1 MIIVGLISNGGSMSF
16 SEKTDRVVEELIESE
31 HLNSMKN
38 HGEVYSSL
46 HEGYAV
52 LLEEIEEVLDDIRNL
67 ISLRR
72 IIWRHIKQDNTEHDT
87 CFEQCLFLSEMHT
100 EHAIKE
106 LAQVGAVLRK
116 IEKTLNLNKGD

>member
-1 MIIVGLISNGGSMSF
+1 MSF

-31 HLNSMKN
+31 HMNAVKN
-38 HGEVYSSL
+38 HREVYSSL

-52 LLEEIEEVLDDIRNL
+52 LLEEIEEVLDDIKNL
-67 ISLRR
+67 TSLRR
-72 IIWRHIKQDNTEHDT
+72 IIWRHVKQDNTEDDT
-87 CFEQCLFLSEMHT
+87 CFRQCLSLSEMHT